1 MKRKKVLRELR
12 RGQMLAQEY
21 CWAIS
26 ERAATLRQAKQQLQV
41 RTLWHRAH
49 RSGTV
54 ASESA
59 WAQRVPQ
66 QIGTHWPNL
75 LSKEGGAARR
85 KGPAGSITTYG
96 HV

>member
-1 MKRKKVLRELR
+1 
-12 RGQMLAQEY
+12 MLAQEY
-21 CWAIS
+21 CRAIS

-41 RTLWHRAH
+41 RSASGAPVWH
-49 RSGTV
+49 SGD
-54 ASESA
+54 
-59 WAQRVPQ
+59 RVSVGTEACHNK
-66 QIGTHWPNL
+66 IGTQWPHL